1 MKYIITEQQLKNTI
15 KKFNKE
21 NIERD
26 KLSDIMEELVLRFF
40 ENTFFESPVCD
51 VVAVKVPKTSDY
63 LVLVLTSKYVGNST
77 ENRIAKYIE
86 DYIGIRP
93 MVLLNQSQN
102 CMEEDT
108 IE

>member
-1 MKYIITEQQLKNTI
+1 MKYIITEEQLRNTI

-26 KLSDIMEELVLRFF
+26 KLSDVMEELVLRFF
-40 ENTFFESPVCD
+40 ENRSPVCD

-63 LVLVLTSKYVGNST
+63 IVLVLTPKYIGNSIET
-77 ENRIAKYIE
+77 RIAKYIE
-86 DYIGIRP
+86 DYTGIRP
-93 MVLLNQSQN
+93 FVLLNTSQD

>member
-1 MKYIITEQQLKNTI
+1 MKYIITEEQLRNTI

-26 KLSDIMEELVLRFF
+26 KLSDVMEELVLRFF
-40 ENTFFESPVCD
+40 ENRSPVCD

-63 LVLVLTSKYVGNST
+63 LVLVLTSKYHGDST
-77 ENRIAKYIE
+77 ENRIDNYI
-86 DYIGIRP
+86 DSYICVKP